1 MRIQAVQLTGNTN
14 QFKLHGI
21 KNSLAATHGKDIFM
35 MKAKVLQAFRKTNNT
50 IYGYRIQDE
59 YGRIKDVGPVTL
71 KKRNKRW
78 TTTVRWL

>member
-1 MRIQAVQLTGNTN
+1 MKKSKYHSNHRDAMNTYY
-14 QFKLHGI
+14 L
-21 KNSLAATHGKDIFM
+21 NSSTHGKDIFI

-71 KKRNKRW
+71 KNAIKDGAIQ
-78 TTTVRWL
+78 LIGSY

>member
-1 MRIQAVQLTGNTN
+1 MR
-14 QFKLHGI
+14 
-21 KNSLAATHGKDIFM
+21 
-35 MKAKVLQAFRKTNNT
+35 AKVLQAFRNANNT